1 MPQARELRYGSSM
14 GPEPATRPA
23 IPHGEAQRA
32 PRTPRLRTAPHLRE
46 GGAAFFTR
54 SQLRVGPPGFRSLRT
69 RTHTH
74 RSRRTRET
82 RLSSVVSAIHLCY
95 DVISAFFKK
104 KLSLLVLNKSV

>member
-1 MPQARELRYGSSM
+1 MPQAREPRYGSSM

-69 RTHTH
+69 HTH

-82 RLSSVVSAIHLCY
+82 RSYRLSSVVSAIHLCY

-104 KLSLLVLNKSV
+104 NCLTFSPK

>member
-1 MPQARELRYGSSM
+1 MPEAREPRYGSSM

-69 RTHTH
+69 HTH
-74 RSRRTRET
+74 RPGGPGRRVPT
-82 RLSSVVSAIHLCY
+82 VSPVLYLQSTC
-95 DVISAFFKK
+95 VMMSLVLFFKK
-104 KLSLLVLNKSV
+104 NCLTFSPK